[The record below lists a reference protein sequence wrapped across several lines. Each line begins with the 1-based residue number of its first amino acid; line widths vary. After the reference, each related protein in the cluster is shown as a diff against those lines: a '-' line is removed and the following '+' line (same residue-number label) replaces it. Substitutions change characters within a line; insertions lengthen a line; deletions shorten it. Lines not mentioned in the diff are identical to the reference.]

1 MKDETRSEN
10 MLFRVTK
17 AEKELIVKVA
27 QKSDMTPS
35 EYIRATVLMGMVLDG
50 EPDAMKIVIKTLGMV
65 AVATM
70 KKKLRFTESELAE
83 PR

>member
-17 AEKELIVKVA
+17 AEKELITKWA
-27 QKSDMTPS
+27 KKAAMTTS
-35 EYIRATVLMGMVLDG
+35 EYIRSTVLMGMVMEG
-50 EPDAMKIVIKTLGMV
+50 EPEAIKIVMKAVGTA

-70 KKKLRFTESELAE
+70 KSKLRFIESELE
-83 PR
+83 ETR

>member
-17 AEKELIVKVA
+17 AEKELITKWA
-27 QKSDMTPS
+27 KKAAMTPS
-35 EYIRATVLMGMVLDG
+35 EYIRSTVLMGMVMEG
-50 EPDAMKIVIKTLGMV
+50 EPEAIKIIMKAVGAT
-65 AVATM
+65 AVATI
-70 KKKLRFTESELAE
+70 KSKLRFIESELAE

>member
-17 AEKELIVKVA
+17 AEKRLITKWA
-27 QKSDMTPS
+27 EKAAMTPS
-35 EYIRATVLMGMVLDG
+35 EYIRSTVLMGMVMEG
-50 EPDAMKIVIKTLGMV
+50 EPEAIKIVMKAVGTA

-70 KKKLRFTESELAE
+70 KSKLRFIESELEE

>member
-17 AEKELIVKVA
+17 AEKELITKWA
-27 QKSDMTPS
+27 KKAAMTPS
-35 EYIRATVLMGMVLDG
+35 EYSRSTVLMGMVMEG
-50 EPDAMKIVIKTLGMV
+50 EPEAIKIVMKAVGSA

-70 KKKLRFTESELAE
+70 KSKLRFIESELEE

>member
-17 AEKELIVKVA
+17 AEKDLITKWA
-27 QKSDMTPS
+27 KKAAMTPS
-35 EYIRATVLMGMVLDG
+35 EYIRATVLMGMVMEG
-50 EPDAMKIVIKTLGMV
+50 EPEAIKIVMKAVGSA

-70 KKKLRFTESELAE
+70 KSKLRFIEGELAE

>member
-17 AEKELIVKVA
+17 AEKKLIAKWA
-27 QKSDMTPS
+27 EKSAMTPS
-35 EYIRATVLMGMVLDG
+35 EYIRATLLMGMVMEG
-50 EPDAMKIVIKTLGMV
+50 EPEAIKIVMRAVGTA
-65 AVATM
+65 AVATI
-70 KKKLRFTESELAE
+70 KSKLRFIESELAE

>member
-17 AEKELIVKVA
+17 AEKELIAKWA
-27 QKSDMTPS
+27 KKSAMTPS
-35 EYIRATVLMGMVLDG
+35 EYIRATVLMGMVVEG
-50 EPDAMKIVIKTLGMV
+50 EPEAIKIVMKAVGTA
-65 AVATM
+65 AVATI
-70 KKKLRFTESELAE
+70 KSKLRFIESELAE